1 MNERLTPKE
10 AREILKVSDSTLR
23 RWGDEGKISFT
34 QYGKLGH
41 RRYNITKLLEKR
53 KKEGGIKICYCRV
66 SSYDQKGDLERQIQL
81 MREKFPDHTIIKD
94 YGSGLNFK
102 RKGLKTILDHSFDG
116 NLKEVVVTHKDRLCR
131 FGYDLLQYI
140 FEETSGAKIVV
151 LNEKVQT
158 PREELVEDLLSI
170 TTVFS
175 SRLYGI
181 RSSKKTETDAK
192 NDQN

>member
-41 RRYNITKLLEKR
+41 RRYNITKLLGKR
-53 KKEGGIKICYCRV
+53 KKEGKLKICYCRV

-81 MREKFPDHTIIKD
+81 MRENFPDHTIIKD

-102 RKGLKTILDHSFDG
+102 RKGLKTILDHSFEG
-116 NLKEVVVTHKDRLCR
+116 NLKEVVVAHKDRLCR
-131 FGYDLLQYI
+131 FGYDLLQYV

-175 SRLYGI
+175 SRLYGM

-192 NDQN
+192 NDKD

>member
-1 MNERLTPKE
+1 MNESLTPKE
-10 AREILKVSDSTLR
+10 AREILKFSDSTLR
-23 RWGDEGKISFT
+23 RWGEEGKISFT
-34 QYGKLGH
+34 QHGKLGH
-41 RRYNITKLLEKR
+41 RRYNITDLIGKG
-53 KKEGGIKICYCRV
+53 KKEGGLNICYCRV
-66 SSYDQKGDLERQIQL
+66 SSYDQKGDLERQIQH

-102 RKGLKTILDHSFDG
+102 RKGLKTILDHSFKG
-116 NLKEVVVTHKDRLCR
+116 NLQEVVVTHKDRLCR
-131 FGYDLLQYI
+131 FGYDLLQYV

-175 SRLYGI
+175 SRLYGM

-192 NDQN
+192 NDQD